1 MRKSLPPSDLPSVEV
16 SASPRDKFEEFL
28 ATRSLRLTPE
38 RAAIVDEVFSSH
50 RHFDGDELTARL
62 IDRKGDVRV
71 SRATVYRALRLM
83 VEAGLLRRV
92 ARPNGREVYEHDYGY
107 PQHDHFICRECGQL
121 IEFQNAVISR
131 SAGRGGGQPRLPRE
145 RPSARSLRALRE
157 LQPAAT
163 PSQQARSAVM
173 ALRSRGSV
181 GETPFVVHRLTEP
194 RRGNDAGSPAES
206 PEPVRPHR
214 SVEARL
220 SGCPKTSRVAGHSHR
235 HENRTTIV
243 AAARNGP

>member
-1 MRKSLPPSDLPSVEV
+1 MDTTTKPVRKPPAEPDLPAVDV

-38 RAAIVDEVFSSH
+38 RAAIVDEVYSSH

-62 IDRKGDVRV
+62 VNRKGDVRV

-121 IEFQNAVISR
+121 IEFDNGAISEVLEEVAAQNGFRVS
-131 SAGRGGGQPRLPRE
+131 G
-145 RPSARSLRALRE
+145 
-157 LQPAAT
+157 
-163 PSQQARSAVM
+163 
-173 ALRSRGSV
+173 
-181 GETPFVVHRLTEP
+181 HRLEVYGLCQNCSRP
-194 RRGNDAGSPAES
+194 QRR
-206 PEPVRPHR
+206 
-214 SVEARL
+214 
-220 SGCPKTSRVAGHSHR
+220 HSKLDLL
-235 HENRTTIV
+235 
-243 AAARNGP
+243 